1 MQGMNTLTGVRRT
14 CTYKVLIPIIAP
26 LRALA
31 IRQHSLYSLVH
42 KSRQG
47 FFFSHVRGKKKSKKK
62 KLHRSILKIPP
73 GKKNFKRSSRK
84 KNNFQKASPR
94 KKNLKKGLPE
104 EKKI

>member
-62 KLHRSILKIPP
+62 KTSQV
-73 GKKNFKRSSRK
+73 NFKDPPWK
-84 KNNFQKASPR
+84 KKFQEVFP
-94 KKNLKKGLPE
+94 
-104 EKKI
+104 EKK